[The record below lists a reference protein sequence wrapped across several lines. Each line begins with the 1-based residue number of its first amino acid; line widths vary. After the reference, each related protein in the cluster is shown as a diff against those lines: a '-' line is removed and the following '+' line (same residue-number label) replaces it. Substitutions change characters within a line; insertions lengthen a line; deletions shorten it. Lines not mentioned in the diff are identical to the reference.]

1 MELSSELTVRPK
13 QFPEEVLALT
23 ERVVPGSD
31 VYGRA
36 FEHFLINEIR
46 AFHAYTGRD
55 TSMTYW
61 RTSSGME
68 VDLILGNM
76 EVALEFKSGSQ
87 FSSRWLKGLRALKQE
102 YVPRRMVIVSQI
114 QKPRRT
120 DDGIELLPWREF
132 CKALWSGEFHE

>member
-1 MELSSELTVRPK
+1 MRPK
-13 QFPEEVLALT
+13 QFREEVLALT

-31 VYGRA
+31 IYSRA
-36 FEHFLINEIR
+36 FEHFLINKIR

-55 TSMTYW
+55 TPMTYW

-68 VDLILGNM
+68 VELILGDM
-76 EVALEFKSGSQ
+76 KVALEFKSGSQ

-102 YVPRRMVIVSQI
+102 YAPRRTLSQI
-114 QKPRRT
+114 QKPCRT

-132 CKALWSGEFHE
+132 CQALWSGEFHE